1 MTLSGSKAKWLIGVA
16 AVSVCVNLFLVGMV
30 AGHRIYGPGF
40 FRHDGPDGPD
50 GRRHGIEAMIAGVP
64 EDLRPMIKEKFEAAK
79 PQFQAQ
85 RESVRAARDKVIAAA
100 EADPF
105 DPAAFDQA
113 FEDLQTAMDGMGAI
127 AHQTIREIL
136 PKIPGEQRKALVDR
150 WAKRWGKEPGD
161 RDGPGGPDGPPPPPP
176 ND

>member
-1 MTLSGSKAKWLIGVA
+1 MTISGSKAKWLIGVA
-16 AVSVCVNLFLVGMV
+16 AVSLCVNLFGVGLI

-40 FRHDGPDGPD
+40 FGPGGPDGP
-50 GRRHGIEAMIAGVP
+50 RRGMEAMIAGVP

-85 RESVRAARDKVIAAA
+85 RKEIKAARDKLAAAA

-113 FEDLQTAMDGMGAI
+113 FGDFQQAMSGMGSI

-136 PKIPGEQRKALVDR
+136 PQIPAEQRKQLVEK
-150 WAKRWGKEPGD
+150 WSKRWGSKSGD
-161 RDGPGGPDGPPPPPP
+161 GPDGPPSPPGDAPE
-176 ND
+176 